1 MNRIEPTSQSPLAS
15 APRPSTRAVFLDR
28 DGVVNRALERDRKPY
43 PPRNLAEFEILPE
56 VPAACARLKAAGFLL
71 VVVTNQPD
79 VGRGTLSQETVEA
92 VHAEMC
98 RRLPIDRVEVC
109 YHPGQGASECDCR
122 KPKPG
127 MLLRAAQAL
136 GIDLAQSW
144 MVGDRWRDIDCGHA
158 AGCRTI
164 FIDRGYA
171 EELRQEPHFSAGN
184 LAEAADIILRE
195 SKNH

>member
-1 MNRIEPTSQSPLAS
+1 MGKHAVKSAVRSPQSEV
-15 APRPSTRAVFLDR
+15 RRAVFLDR
-28 DGVVNRALERDRKPY
+28 DGVVNRALEREAKPY
-43 PPRNLAEFEILPE
+43 PPRSLAEFEILSE
-56 VPAACARLKAAGFLL
+56 VPAACAKLKQAGFLL

-79 VGRGTLSQETVEA
+79 VGRGTLAQSVVEKI
-92 VHAEMC
+92 HAHMMAQ
-98 RRLPIDRVEVC
+98 LPIDRVEVC
-109 YHPGQGASECDCR
+109 YHPGKGQSDCDCR

-127 MLLRAAQAL
+127 MLLRAAKDL

-144 MVGDRWRDIDCGHA
+144 MVGDRWRDIDCAHA

-171 EELRQEPHFSAGN
+171 EELRKKPDFSAGN
-184 LAEAADIILRE
+184 LSGATDIILRE

>member
-1 MNRIEPTSQSPLAS
+1 LV
-15 APRPSTRAVFLDR
+15 RAVFLDR
-28 DGVVNRALERDRKPY
+28 DGVISRALERDGLPY
-43 PPRNLAEFEILPE
+43 PPRSLSEFEILPD
-56 VPAACARLKAAGFLL
+56 VPAACAKLKQAGFLL

-79 VGRGTLSQETVEA
+79 VGRGTLKREIVETI
-92 VHAEMC
+92 HAEMC
-98 RRLPIDRVEVC
+98 RQLPIDRVEVC
-109 YHPGQGASECDCR
+109 YHPGRGASECDCR

-127 MLLRAAQAL
+127 MLLRAAKEL

-171 EELRQEPHFSAGN
+171 EELRRKPHFSAGN
-184 LAEAADIILRE
+184 LAQAADIISRE
-195 SKNH
+195 SKN